1 MLRIVWRYGLAVAAV
16 AAALLI
22 TRSLEYYTDITPLFY
37 AAIVVSAWFGGMG
50 PGLLAVVLAE
60 LSIDW
65 YFVEPLYTLRLGPK
79 PLSFLIVFGVLAV
92 LTSWMSSKRRR
103 AEAGLRQ
110 ARDELE
116 TRVQERTEELRQA
129 NETLRERDAELTH
142 VTRVMTLG
150 EFTASIAH
158 EVNQPLAAIVTN
170 GNACLRWLGGATPNL
185 DEARQ
190 AVQRIIKDSYRAS
203 EVIARVRALVKKT
216 PLRNDLVDLNE
227 VIIEVLALAQRE
239 ARRKRVSLTRQL
251 KDDLPRVRGDRVQL
265 QQVILN
271 LIINGLEAIAKN
283 KDETRELSVSSDVN
297 GENEVIVAVK
307 DSGEGL
313 DTANLERVFDA
324 FYTTKPE
331 GMGMGLAISRTIIES
346 HGGRLWATPNSPKGA
361 VFQFTL
367 STAAENGS

>member
-283 KDETRELSVSSDVN
+283 KDEMRELSVSSDVN
-297 GENEVIVAVK
+297 GANEVIVAVK